1 MLARRARDQQTA
13 IVGAQIDRG
22 IGLTVERHRAIP
34 ARGIAPAPVA
44 TARLLPLSPR
54 QRREGAPRLRRA
66 RLQAVLPSGWRDRP
80 WPDLSRRHGR
90 MGRWRM
96 GLGSLAARAAGLA
109 RLAPLALAMG
119 RAASLA
125 SGALGIGPGLPVSRL
140 PMGCRSMNCL
150 SMPARLRPF
159 RRGARGR
166 SVAGCGG
173 GRLRTGR
180 GRVRRGRPGPAL
192 PVPSA
197 GSRPPPLAGGWIPP

>member
-1 MLARRARDQQTA
+1 
-13 IVGAQIDRG
+13 
-22 IGLTVERHRAIP
+22 
-34 ARGIAPAPVA
+34 
-44 TARLLPLSPR
+44 
-54 QRREGAPRLRRA
+54 
-66 RLQAVLPSGWRDRP
+66 
-80 WPDLSRRHGR
+80 
-90 MGRWRM
+90 M

-109 RLAPLALAMG
+109 WLAPLALAMG

-150 SMPARLRPF
+150 PMPARLRPF

-197 GSRPPPLAGGWIPP
+197 GSRPPPPGRRSGFRH